1 MVKEN
6 PTVSVIIPVYNVE
19 QYLRKC
25 LDSVINQTFKDI
37 EIIIVNDCSPDN
49 SLQMIK
55 EYQTKEERIVL
66 IDLKQNVGL
75 GFARNEGMKI
85 AKGKYITFVDS
96 DDWIASNYIEVLY
109 NNIEKNN
116 LDVVSASSH
125 FYDNSLKKLINR
137 ETVSADI
144 LNKTKKEVL
153 LIPKINYCIIPAC
166 FKIYRKTFLFDNNIF
181 FELRE
186 SEDNLFF
193 FYTLLRT
200 EKIKFIDDKIY
211 FYRINRENSLMYII
225 NQKFNYF
232 QLFEKLKE
240 RLVLEHEYDKY
251 LRLYYQYISILTASK
266 LEILN
271 LDLSELKIYFNK
283 FRNTYYNKDFKKNC
297 STKNLKTTLKVRLF
311 LFRFCLRFNI
321 NYAIIGKPLRKITN
335 NILNLCK

>member
-153 LIPKINYCIIPAC
+153 LIPKINLII
-166 FKIYRKTFLFDNNIF
+166 
-181 FELRE
+181 
-186 SEDNLFF
+186 
-193 FYTLLRT
+193 
-200 EKIKFIDDKIY
+200 
-211 FYRINRENSLMYII
+211 
-225 NQKFNYF
+225 
-232 QLFEKLKE
+232 
-240 RLVLEHEYDKY
+240 
-251 LRLYYQYISILTASK
+251 
-266 LEILN
+266 
-271 LDLSELKIYFNK
+271 
-283 FRNTYYNKDFKKNC
+283 
-297 STKNLKTTLKVRLF
+297 
-311 LFRFCLRFNI
+311 
-321 NYAIIGKPLRKITN
+321 
-335 NILNLCK
+335 